1 MNEAEVR
8 DYTELIQALKNRM
21 HELGVTM
28 ETLDDI
34 AGLPTRYVSKIFA
47 PRAMKT
53 LGKISLGPLIGAL
66 GLKLIVAEDAQQLA
80 LVRSR
85 LTKRRSAPCNTPS
98 MTPSIEDFFRRIGA
112 LGGHARTLSI
122 SSYRRRQIARMA
134 ARARW
139 NKVI

>member
-1 MNEAEVR
+1 MNQAEVR
-8 DYTELIQALKNRM
+8 DYSQLIIALKQRM

-34 AGLPTRYVSKIFA
+34 AGLPTRYVSKLFA

-66 GLKLIVAEDAQQLA
+66 GIKLIVAEDAQQLA

-85 LTKRRSAPCNTPS
+85 LTKRRSAPPS
-98 MTPSIEDFFRRIGA
+98 MTPSMGDFFRRIGA

-122 SSYRRRQIARMA
+122 SPWRRRQIARMA

-139 NKVI
+139 SRVI

>member
-1 MNEAEVR
+1 MNAEVR
-8 DYTELIQALKNRM
+8 DYSELIFALKQRM

-34 AGLPTRYVSKIFA
+34 AGLPTRYASKLFA

-66 GLKLIVAEDAQQLA
+66 GLKLIVTEDAEQLA

-85 LTKRRSAPCNTPS
+85 LTKRRSAPAATPS
-98 MTPSIEDFFRRIGA
+98 MTPSIDDFFRRIGA
-112 LGGHARTLSI
+112 LGGHARVLALSP
-122 SSYRRRQIARMA
+122 YRRRQIARMA

-139 NKVI
+139 SRAS